1 MIMELRWGRGR
12 IGSYAPAVLVVVP
25 CRAQRLDQPRGVT
38 LTTVRRPQWAQ
49 YLGGSNSRA
58 AAHAV

>member
-1 MIMELRWGRGR
+1 MELRWGRGR

-38 LTTVRRPQWAQ
+38 FTTVRRPQ
-49 YLGGSNSRA
+49 
-58 AAHAV
+58 